1 VTGVVRGVLLT
12 RRGAEGGQGGTTL
25 QELVRRL
32 PGDLFRTCLARVS
45 TLICYL
51 TEINWLPEWCKPT
64 GACD

>member
-1 VTGVVRGVLLT
+1 MTSVVRGVLLT
-12 RRGAEGGQGGTTL
+12 RRGAEGGQEGATL

-45 TLICYL
+45 SI
-51 TEINWLPEWCKPT
+51 IFNWLPEWCKPT